1 MPEITLN
8 VLLQLLLCIAIFI
21 LAAKFCGVLARR
33 IKMPVVLG
41 ELLAGVILGPTFLNF
56 WGLSWFHAATPGPV
70 TAEFVF
76 KILAEIGVVLL
87 MFVAGLETDVQ
98 MVRKAVA
105 PAFWAAVGGVVLP
118 MVGGAWV
125 CRAYGLG
132 WRESIFV
139 GAILSATSVTITA
152 QTLIDLKQIRS
163 RSGSTIMGAAVIDDV
178 LGLLVL
184 SVVIAVG
191 QEMSAGSS
199 LPWGALAMTL
209 GRIVV
214 CLVTLFWL
222 GPPLT
227 RWMLKY
233 SAQLS
238 WKRAEMV
245 GAVILMSLL
254 ASHAEYTGGMAAIT
268 GSYLAGLFVAGTPS
282 HQKVTQDLQ
291 PWISVFFGPLFFVS
305 IGLDINAWQLGE
317 EVTFFVVLLVVAIA
331 GKVVGSGAGAYFNGF
346 GKRDSLIIGTGMI
359 PRGEVG
365 LIAASI
371 GWTAGIVTR
380 DIYVHVVVLVL
391 ITTLMTPGLLRF
403 GFPSDTLAQVVA
415 TGAKLDNILQKAPGE
430 DPEGDDPPA
439 DS

>member
-1 MPEITLN
+1 MPAITLN
-8 VLLQLLLCIAIFI
+8 GLLQIPLCIAVLI
-21 LAAKFCGVLARR
+21 LAAKFCGILAGRA
-33 IKMPVVLG
+33 KMPVVLG

-56 WGLSWFHAATPGPV
+56 WGLSWFRAAAPSPIS
-70 TAEFVF
+70 AESIF

-98 MVRKAVA
+98 MVRSAMA

-152 QTLIDLKQIRS
+152 QTLMDLKQIRS

-184 SVVIAVG
+184 SLVIAVG
-191 QEMSAGSS
+191 QEMSRGGS
-199 LPWGALAMTL
+199 LPWGALGMTL

-214 CLVTLFWL
+214 CLVTIFWL

-227 RWMLKY
+227 RWMLKH
-233 SAQLS
+233 SARLP
-238 WKRAEMV
+238 WKPAEV
-245 GAVILMSLL
+245 VAALILMTLL
-254 ASHAEYTGGMAAIT
+254 ALHTEWTGGMAAIT

-282 HQKVTQDLQ
+282 HQKVTQNLQ

-317 EVTFFVVLLVVAIA
+317 EVTFFVVLLLVAIA
-331 GKVVGSGAGAYFNGF
+331 GKVMGSGAGAFFNGF
-346 GKRDSLIIGTGMI
+346 GKRDSLIIGMGMI

-391 ITTLMTPGLLRF
+391 ITTLITPGLLRV
-403 GFPSDTLAQVVA
+403 GFPSDTLAQAVA
-415 TGAKLDNILQKAPGE
+415 TGAKLDNILQEAPGQVPE
-430 DPEGDDPPA
+430 ADDHPSDP
-439 DS
+439 

>member
-1 MPEITLN
+1 VPEITLSG
-8 VLLQLLLCIAIFI
+8 LLQIPLCIAVLI
-21 LAAKFCGVLARR
+21 LAAKFCGILAGRVR
-33 IKMPVVLG
+33 MPVVLG

-56 WGLSWFHAATPGPV
+56 WGWSWFHAAAPSPIS
-70 TAEFVF
+70 AESIF

-98 MVRKAVA
+98 MVRSAVA

-152 QTLIDLKQIRS
+152 QTLMDLKQIRS

-184 SVVIAVG
+184 SLVIAVG
-191 QEMSAGSS
+191 QEMSGGGS
-199 LPWGALAMTL
+199 LPWGALGMTL

-214 CLVTLFWL
+214 CLVTIFWL

-227 RWMLKY
+227 RWMLKH
-233 SAQLS
+233 SARLP
-238 WKRAEMV
+238 WKPAEV
-245 GAVILMSLL
+245 ATALILMTLL
-254 ASHAEYTGGMAAIT
+254 ALHTEWTGGMAAIT

-282 HQKVTQDLQ
+282 HQKVTQNLQ

-317 EVTFFVVLLVVAIA
+317 EVTFFVVLLLVAIA
-331 GKVVGSGAGAYFNGF
+331 GKVMGSGAGAFFNGF
-346 GKRDSLIIGTGMI
+346 GKRDSLIIGMGMI

-391 ITTLMTPGLLRF
+391 ITTLITPGLLRV
-403 GFPSDTLAQVVA
+403 GFPSDTLAQAVA
-415 TGAKLDNILQKAPGE
+415 TGAKLDNILQEAPGP
-430 DPEGDDPPA
+430 DPEGDDHPSDP
-439 DS
+439 